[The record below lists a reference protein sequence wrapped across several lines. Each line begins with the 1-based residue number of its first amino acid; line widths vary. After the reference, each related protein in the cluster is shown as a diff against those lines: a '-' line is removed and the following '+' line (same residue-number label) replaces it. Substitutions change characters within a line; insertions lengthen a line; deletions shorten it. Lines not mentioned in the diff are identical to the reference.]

1 MVGLNYA
8 FGGGKASPKE
18 IMVLKVQDREI
29 KMPKIDIA
37 KVLQLETREKFKNNL
52 PDQPSVIS

>member
-8 FGGGKASPKE
+8 FGGEKASPQE

-37 KVLQLETREKFKNNL
+37 KVLQLETRE
-52 PDQPSVIS
+52 